1 MEEYIAYK
9 AGTRRDPVA
18 YLNGVEANIISQSL
32 NSTFILG
39 WGPENNLHVVTIFIN
54 SPTFD
59 LITKD
64 AKTTFMDRLAVIG
77 GTLGLFTGFSVISGV
92 EVHIK
97 YLQEYSPNPRRPPDH
112 LLPGQ
117 NNSGHAGESKEK
129 QGDTEKERASSRVTR
144 FLRSNFGNQHHQLAA
159 AQYETISKCRIF

>member
-1 MEEYIAYK
+1 MISDVTREYSNKSHIISPTTLGMEMMMEEYIAYK

-39 WGPENNLHVVTIFIN
+39 WGPENYLHVVTIFIN

-92 EVHIK
+92 EVSNM
-97 YLQEYSPNPRRPPDH
+97 LLTQSSPPPR
-112 LLPGQ
+112 
-117 NNSGHAGESKEK
+117 SSTSWSK
-129 QGDTEKERASSRVTR
+129 
-144 FLRSNFGNQHHQLAA
+144 
-159 AQYETISKCRIF
+159 